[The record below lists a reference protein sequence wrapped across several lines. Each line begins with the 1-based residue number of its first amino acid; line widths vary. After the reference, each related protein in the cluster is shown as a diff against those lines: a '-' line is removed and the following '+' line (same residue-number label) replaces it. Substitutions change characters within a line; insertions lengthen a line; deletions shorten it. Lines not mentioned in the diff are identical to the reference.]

1 MRITGAAPFTA
12 TAHPM
17 RRAGDVAPAARAGAA
32 LIPLTPVSRTAAPTS
47 GMARPDP
54 SFVAQLIA
62 TAEQDPQTRVLR
74 RAPLADVDAA
84 YRAANQNQTALP
96 MGIVTRRSA

>member
-1 MRITGAAPFTA
+1 MRIAGISSFSA
-12 TAHPM
+12 TVHPM
-17 RRAGDVAPAARAGAA
+17 RRAGDSAPTERVDVALVPV
-32 LIPLTPVSRTAAPTS
+32 TPVPRTAAPTS
-47 GMARPDP
+47 TVSRPDP

-74 RAPLADVDAA
+74 RAAVADVDAA
-84 YRAANQNQTALP
+84 YRAGNQNQTAVP